1 MMQLA
6 NPMWLWGL
14 LGLAVP
20 LAIHLLSRKEGKV
33 IKVGSLRHLS
43 DSTTRQFKSVKL
55 NELLLLALRSLLL
68 LTVVALLAGLLLQSS
83 ASLPKWVVVDR
94 GAEQH
99 NEISRIIDSLTS
111 NDYELRY
118 LEEGFPLPKDT
129 MPEDRSLNQWFLT
142 EQLGEAKISEAVVFT
157 RAYMSGFRGKRPPKP
172 EHIAWFNM
180 PVEPAKL
187 PAISVNEGDS
197 VWEVSGQTD
206 DKFTKFTTIKT
217 AVKSAVSTEVQTKK
231 VAIVSDEEHAY
242 DAKVLET
249 ALLVL
254 NDLPGFRIDIQSE
267 SAASFSAD
275 EEAVVFWLASIAAPN
290 LDNELIFLEETT
302 SDDLLRKLESNQWQ
316 LTKRLNKRVVLDE
329 QLIIEL
335 SKLFDTQLP
344 AMAESDR
351 RTMPESWRWS
361 KVTPDEVDVDS
372 NTVNYADINEWLVAL
387 LVLTLVLE
395 RLVAWRRGQ

>member
-6 NPMWLWGL
+6 NPLWLWGL

-33 IKVGSLRHLS
+33 IKVGSLRHLT

-68 LTVVALLAGLLLQSS
+68 ITVVALLAGLLLQSS

-99 NEISRIIDSLTS
+99 NEIGRIIDSLTS

-129 MPEDRSLNQWFLT
+129 MSDEKTPNHWFLA
-142 EQLGEAKISEAVVFT
+142 EQLAEAKISEAVVFT
-157 RAYMSGFRGKRPPKP
+157 KAYMSGFRGKRPLKP
-172 EHIAWFNM
+172 EHVTWFDM
-180 PVEPAKL
+180 PVESERL
-187 PAISVNEGDS
+187 PAIFIIEGDT

-206 DKFTKFTTIKT
+206 DKFTKFTTINT
-217 AVKSAVSTEVQTKK
+217 AVKSAVSSEIQIKK
-231 VAIVSDEEHAY
+231 VAIVSDGEHAY

-254 NDLPGFRIDIQSE
+254 NDLPGFRMDIQSE
-267 SAASFSAD
+267 SAASFSAN
-275 EEAVVFWLASIAAPN
+275 EEAVVFWLASAAAPA
-290 LDNELIFLEETT
+290 LENDFVFMEEAT
-302 SDDLLRKLESNQWQ
+302 SDDLLVQLSPKQWQ
-316 LTKRLNKRVVLDE
+316 LTKRLNKRVVLEDR
-329 QLIIEL
+329 LIVEL
-335 SKLFDTQLP
+335 SKFFDTELP
-344 AMAESDR
+344 LMAESDR
-351 RTMPESWRWS
+351 RTMPEAWRWS
-361 KVTPDEVDVDS
+361 KVTAAEVDV
-372 NTVNYADINEWLVAL
+372 NGKTANYADINQWLVAL
-387 LVLTLVLE
+387 LVLTLVIE

>member
-1 MMQLA
+1 MMQLT
-6 NPMWLWGL
+6 NPLWLWGL

-33 IKVGSLRHLS
+33 IKVGSLRHLT

-68 LTVVALLAGLLLQSS
+68 ITVVALLAGLLLPSS

-99 NEISRIIDSLTS
+99 KEISRIIDSLTS

-118 LEEGFPLPKDT
+118 LEQGFPLPKDT
-129 MPEDRSLNQWFLT
+129 ISEEQTLGRWFLA

-157 RAYMSGFRGKRPPKP
+157 KAYMSGFKGKRPPKP
-172 EHIAWFNM
+172 EHIAWFDITGG
-180 PVEPAKL
+180 PEKL
-187 PAISVNEGDS
+187 PAIFIIEGDS

-206 DKFTKFTTIKT
+206 DEFTEITTEKADVKGST
-217 AVKSAVSTEVQTKK
+217 AVEVPIKK
-231 VAIVSDEEHAY
+231 VVVVSDEEYTY
-242 DAKVLET
+242 DAKILKT

-254 NDLPGFRIDIQSE
+254 NDLPGFRIDIQSA
-267 SAASFSAD
+267 SATSFRAD
-275 EEAVVFWLASIAAPN
+275 EEAVVFWLASIPVPN

-302 SDDLLRKLESNQWQ
+302 SDDLLVQLSQKQWQ
-316 LTKRLNKRVVLDE
+316 ITRRLNKNVVLE
-329 QLIIEL
+329 NQLIIEL
-335 SKLFDTQLP
+335 SKFFDADLP
-344 AMAESDR
+344 AMAESDH
-351 RTMPESWRWS
+351 RTMPEDWRWS
-361 KVTPDEVDVDS
+361 KVVPEEVDVDS
-372 NTVNYADINEWLVAL
+372 NTANYAYINQWLVAL
-387 LVLTLVLE
+387 LVLTLVIE

>member
-6 NPMWLWGL
+6 NPLWLWGL

-33 IKVGSLRHLS
+33 IKVGSLRHLT

-68 LTVVALLAGLLLQSS
+68 LTVVALLAGLLLPSS

-99 NEISRIIDSLTS
+99 KEISRIIDSLTS
-111 NDYELRY
+111 NGYELRY
-118 LEEGFPLPKDT
+118 LEQGFPLPKDT
-129 MPEDRSLNQWFLT
+129 MPGGQPLNQWFLA

-157 RAYMSGFRGKRPPKP
+157 KAYMSGFKGKRPSKP
-172 EHIAWFNM
+172 EHVVWFDM
-180 PVEPAKL
+180 PVDPEKL
-187 PAISVNEGDS
+187 PVTSIIEGDN

-206 DKFTKFTTIKT
+206 DKFTAFTTIKA
-217 AVKSAVSTEVQTKK
+217 AVKSAISTEIQVKK
-231 VAIVSDEEHAY
+231 VAVVSDEEHAY

-254 NDLPGFRIDIQSE
+254 NDLPGFRIDIQSAD
-267 SAASFSAD
+267 AATFSAGN
-275 EEAVVFWLASIAAPN
+275 EAVVFWLASVPAPE
-290 LDNELIFLEETT
+290 LDDELVFLEEAN
-302 SDDLLRKLESNQWQ
+302 SDNLFTQLSPTHWQ
-316 LTKRLNKRVVLDE
+316 LTKRVNKRVVLEE

-335 SKLFDTQLP
+335 SKFFDTQLP
-344 AMAESDR
+344 AIAENDR
-351 RTMPESWRWS
+351 RTMPETWRWS
-361 KVTPDEVDVDS
+361 KATPDKVGVDS
-372 NTVNYADINEWLVAL
+372 KTVNYADINQWLVVL
-387 LVLTLVLE
+387 LILTLVIE